1 MEQRR
6 RAQSKSPARQR
17 GMNGSFIG
25 RKHIDLEDYERQHGR
40 SFNGMEPQSL
50 LSGLQIGK
58 RFRVLGDAVRHA
70 MSGGRK
76 SGDKSSSG
84 VHATTTPL
92 GTPHLQLKSNLKKHS
107 VPTQQ
112 LNNPNSSEPNQS
124 LNMSSQSAVNSGSE
138 NNSDWS
144 FENNASDTSGHSR
157 VDGVANGIKSTGSA
171 EDKKVHFNKF
181 ATVQMM
187 E

>member
-1 MEQRR
+1 MRGDLPLVEQ
-6 RAQSKSPARQR
+6 PVVE
-17 GMNGSFIG
+17 
-25 RKHIDLEDYERQHGR
+25 LEEYERERGR
-40 SFNGMEPQSL
+40 SFNGVEPQSL
-50 LSGLQIGK
+50 LSGLQIGRK
-58 RFRVLGDAVRHA
+58 FRVLGDAVRQA

-76 SGDKSSSG
+76 FGDKSSSTS
-84 VHATTTPL
+84 HATTTPL

-107 VPTQQ
+107 LQSQQ
-112 LNNPNSSEPNQS
+112 LNNSNSSDPNQS
-124 LNMSSQSAVNSGSE
+124 SNMSSQSATNSSSE

-144 FENNASDTSGHSR
+144 FENNTTDTSGCSR
-157 VDGVANGIKSTGSA
+157 VDGTINNCKGSGNA